1 MKLIIQIVRE
11 FHIMPYFSILLSVL
25 LFGFGAINVP
35 DLYAGESVIV
45 YSGRAE
51 RLIKPV
57 LNHFEKTTGTK
68 VQLLTA
74 GSTELVNRLRAEGVR
89 TPADVFIANEAGA
102 LELARG
108 LHLLQP
114 ITLPSVAAT
123 IPAPF
128 RAPDNSWIGLSGRI
142 WMIVYNTKLVDPST
156 IDSLLDLASPAWKG
170 KLAIPSSNSEYLQ
183 DGASIILAAKGEK
196 TVEDFL
202 QGLRDNAG
210 NEVYGKN
217 RQIVDAVAKGK
228 VAVGIVN
235 HYYIFRH
242 LANDPGAPIAPL
254 ITDQTEGGM
263 GAIMNVAGI
272 GLTASTQHMSAAHQ
286 LIEFLMSPTGQ
297 EMFAHINKEYPVNAK
312 VNADPE
318 LPPSSSF
325 RTCTVPL
332 IRLAELREPII
343 QKIQRLGLR

>member
-1 MKLIIQIVRE
+1 
-11 FHIMPYFSILLSVL
+11 
-25 LFGFGAINVP
+25 
-35 DLYAGESVIV
+35 
-45 YSGRAE
+45 
-51 RLIKPV
+51 
-57 LNHFEKTTGTK
+57 
-68 VQLLTA
+68 
-74 GSTELVNRLRAEGVR
+74 
-89 TPADVFIANEAGA
+89 
-102 LELARG
+102 
-108 LHLLQP
+108 
-114 ITLPSVAAT
+114 VAAT

-156 IDSLLDLASPAWKG
+156 IHSLLDLASPAWKG

-202 QGLRDNAG
+202 QGIRDNAG

-242 LANDPGAPIAPL
+242 LANDPSAPIAPL
-254 ITDQTEGGM
+254 VTDQTEEGM

-272 GLTASTQHMSAAHQ
+272 GLTASTQHMTAAHQ